1 MSRIR
6 RHAAALPVAL
16 ALIAALPVEADVR
29 TFETPEHAGY
39 SVSSCASANGVCGE
53 RVADLWCRQQGF
65 ERVVDWSVRLGRDF
79 STATVTL
86 DGGTICRG
94 AQCESFA
101 SISCET
107 QGRSF
112 RMPALG
118 GLARSTLITPDRRNA
133 EVAAAPIEYEVSVPG
148 CQQREPGTFMCESLE
163 EYRQC
168 RILLEG
174 GKVFGCRAGLA
185 FADGLGE
192 PVAAPPDGYRMEL
205 ESNAEITVERG
216 RRGQGRVRGDVRF
229 EIAFAIPDIDA
240 RDWCLRRE
248 RYVYPL
254 SGPAGGLATIDDTD
268 ACEVPVAGR
277 FEPHEDDL
285 IEAYDL
291 CEGSLSWGDDL
302 EHSIERLVGT
312 LFHIGSARPDFV
324 PTHGHARVVAP
335 YVRVQAPLSIRCRE

>member
-1 MSRIR
+1 
-6 RHAAALPVAL
+6 
-16 ALIAALPVEADVR
+16 LIAALPVEADVR

-148 CQQREPGTFMCESLE
+148 CQQREPCTFMCESLE
-163 EYRQC
+163 EYPELLADPKGLRDAYLAEMSAFRTRLAAAC
-168 RILLEG
+168 LAERIDLVELNTRTPLD
-174 GKVFGCRAGLA
+174 VALSSYLARRAA
-185 FADGLGE
+185 
-192 PVAAPPDGYRMEL
+192 M
-205 ESNAEITVERG
+205 
-216 RRGQGRVRGDVRF
+216 RRR
-229 EIAFAIPDIDA
+229 
-240 RDWCLRRE
+240 
-248 RYVYPL
+248 
-254 SGPAGGLATIDDTD
+254 
-268 ACEVPVAGR
+268 
-277 FEPHEDDL
+277 
-285 IEAYDL
+285 
-291 CEGSLSWGDDL
+291 
-302 EHSIERLVGT
+302 
-312 LFHIGSARPDFV
+312 
-324 PTHGHARVVAP
+324 
-335 YVRVQAPLSIRCRE
+335 